1 MSFVQRSCERQGLDS
16 VSGERRGCTR
26 RSVMFRIHSF
36 QFDIGDF
43 YRRMKMF
50 IHETDA
56 VNIVRE
62 YREMKSK
69 RVDRKGEGGVVFV
82 RAKEDQIAFFFFN
95 PVFSAVEK
103 LILRGNSLC
112 MNVRA

>member
-1 MSFVQRSCERQGLDS
+1 
-16 VSGERRGCTR
+16 
-26 RSVMFRIHSF
+26 
-36 QFDIGDF
+36 
-43 YRRMKMF
+43 MF

-69 RVDRKGEGGVVFV
+69 TGGQEGGGRGGFCSGERRSNCV
-82 RAKEDQIAFFFFN
+82 FFFN